1 MNTAATSGS
10 ILYRSVSSRPKAGI
24 TDYYLTINGEAYPS
38 QTIACNLG
46 GTVGASR
53 MYSELLRSWDQLGDT
68 NAGGILT
75 YMNYA
80 RSDATAIA
88 LAQLTSAAAGDY
100 GLATLQQRFLAGI
113 DLDRFNHS
121 GDTLMSGTDTTG
133 QLINLFVNC
142 AATGV
147 DGLSLYAYIMYDVMF
162 NIENGQIKART

>member
-1 MNTAATSGS
+1 
-10 ILYRSVSSRPKAGI
+10 
-24 TDYYLTINGEAYPS
+24 
-38 QTIACNLG
+38 
-46 GTVGASR
+46 
-53 MYSELLRSWDQLGDT
+53 
-68 NAGGILT
+68 
-75 YMNYA
+75 MNYA

-100 GLATLQQRFLAGI
+100 GVNTLQQRFLAGI

-133 QLINLFVNC
+133 QLINLFINC

-147 DGLSLYAYIMYDVMF
+147 DGLSLYAYIMYDVMY